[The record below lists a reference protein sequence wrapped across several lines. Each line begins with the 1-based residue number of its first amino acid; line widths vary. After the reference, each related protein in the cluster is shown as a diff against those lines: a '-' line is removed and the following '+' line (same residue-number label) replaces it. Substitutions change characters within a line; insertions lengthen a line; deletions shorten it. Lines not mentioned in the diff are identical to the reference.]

1 MNSCHSQQTSL
12 HPARLQHRAL
22 ASACAVALFGLALST
37 TSIAQEA
44 TPAPQSSNTKT
55 ADNAAN
61 PPAKKTTKK
70 PAPSSASTLDAV
82 VVTGIAGSIE
92 NSIKTKKNSNEI
104 IEAISA
110 EDIGKL
116 PDASIAESLSRLPG
130 LATQRQD
137 GRANMISIRGF
148 SPDFSGT
155 LLNGREQ
162 ATVGENR
169 GVDFDQY
176 PSELISGAE
185 VYKTPDATLI
195 GQGLSGT
202 VDLHTIRPLDMPGRV
217 VTANVRGEYTSNG
230 DLNPGT
236 DVGTF
241 GHRASISYIDQFL
254 DHTLGLAVGFAQLVS
269 PIQDKQYNYYWWSM
283 NNGPHGIEAPWPAGW
298 GGPHTPGLPD
308 NVISQEGMALGAQ
321 SQLQKRNGLMAVLE
335 WAPDEN
341 THSTLDMYYSTFNNK
356 KYTNDAQWSNSPYDN
371 YDINNPQNP
380 AFIPSYSNVGLSN
393 GSPYPVVTSGT
404 INGVKPILQNDFNH
418 EHDKLFS
425 MGWNTQYFFNNG
437 WTATTDLSYSSAKVN
452 LRDAYLFMGLVPGNQ
467 ASVNFNHSSDF
478 SYPHFSP
485 NVNLADPNTVVFTD
499 PDGYGYNGRQEFDAQ
514 TDTIR
519 AIRFEVSHPLG
530 WIFSDFVL
538 GADYSERVKRKTAA
552 VDFAWLNGNGSSD
565 TSVPPYNNNF
575 YAPINGFVGQPTRLG
590 FGGIPNILYYNVLD
604 AMYNQFY
611 LTPENG
617 AGDWSRNY
625 SITERVPVG
634 YVKFNIDTS
643 LGNVPVTGNVGVQVV
658 HTNQSSTALQ
668 TDSNGN
674 LVGTISGGTS
684 YTNWLPS
691 LNLVFHLTDR
701 QDIRFGFAKTLARGR
716 IDDEKVSSSAGVA
729 LVQSGPGA
737 GQVLWSGSGGNP
749 QLKPYIAVGTD
760 LSYEF
765 YFGKSSYFAAAV
777 FNKNLLN
784 YIYTQT
790 ELNHDF
796 TGYINNTPTL
806 IPTSNRGAYT
816 TPMNGSGGKMQGLE
830 LSGSLEG
837 ALLTPVLDGFGVQAN
852 FSMTNSTMPQ
862 KIIGAIPGGAGSPPT
877 TMPGLSRKVAN
888 LALFY
893 EKYGWSARIAERY
906 RSSFTGEI
914 TPMFNQIAYTRIMA
928 NKETDLQIS
937 YAFDAGKWKGLTLLF
952 QVSNLTNTPD
962 SKVQISG
969 LPSGEQL
976 IMPQYY
982 DTWGRTVMFGA
993 SYKL

>member
-1 MNSCHSQQTSL
+1 MLVVACAAAWMFVAPGQ
-12 HPARLQHRAL
+12 AAL
-22 ASACAVALFGLALST
+22 AQETSTQAQSKPANSGQSATGPT
-37 TSIAQEA
+37 R
-44 TPAPQSSNTKT
+44 PASKT
-55 ADNAAN
+55 VKK
-61 PPAKKTTKK
+61 PPA
-70 PAPSSASTLDAV
+70 SAASNLDAV
-82 VVTGIAGSIE
+82 IVTGIAGSIE
-92 NSIKTKKNSNEI
+92 NSLKTKKNSNEI
-104 IEAISA
+104 VEAISA

-130 LATQRQD
+130 LATQRLD

-155 LLNGREQ
+155 TLNGREQ

-176 PSELISGAE
+176 PSELISGAV
-185 VYKTPDATLI
+185 VYKTPDATLV

-202 VDLHTIRPLDMPGRV
+202 VDLHTIRPLDLPGRV
-217 VTANVRGEYTSNG
+217 ITANVRGEYTTNG

-236 DVGTF
+236 DVGTL
-241 GHRASISYIDQFL
+241 GHRASISYVDQFL
-254 DHTLGLAVGFAQLVS
+254 DHTLGLAVGFAQLAS
-269 PIQDKQYNYYWWSM
+269 PIQDKQYNYYWWSV
-283 NNGPHGIEAPWPAGW
+283 NNGSAGMDQNW
-298 GGPHTPGLPD
+298 GAPHTQGLPD
-308 NVISQEGMALGAQ
+308 NVIAQQGMALGAQ

-335 WAPDEN
+335 WAPDEH
-341 THSTLDMYYSTFNNK
+341 THSTLDMYYSTFDNK

-380 AFIPSYSNVGLSN
+380 AFIPSYGNVGLTN
-393 GSPYPVVTSGT
+393 ALPYPVVTSGT
-404 INGVKPILQNDFNH
+404 LYGIKPILQNDRNR

-425 MGWNTQYFFNNG
+425 TGWNTQFFFDNG
-437 WTATTDLSYSSAKVN
+437 WTATTDLSYSSARVN
-452 LRDAYLFMGLVPGNQ
+452 LRDAYLFMGLVPGNTAN
-467 ASVNFNHSSDF
+467 ASF
-478 SYPHFSP
+478 SHTAGFGYPTFSP
-485 NVNLADPNTVVFTD
+485 NVNLADPGTVVFTD
-499 PDGYGYNGRQEFDAQ
+499 PDGYGYNGRQELDAQ

-519 AIRFEVSHPLG
+519 AVRFEVSHPLG

-538 GADYSERVKRKTAA
+538 GADYSERVKRKTAN
-552 VDFAWLNGNGSSD
+552 VDFAWLNGNGSSS

-575 YAPINGFVGQPTRLG
+575 YAPITGFVGQPSRLG
-590 FGGIPNILYYNVLD
+590 FGGIPRILYYDVLG

-643 LGNVPVTGNVGVQVV
+643 LGSVPVTGNLGVQVV
-658 HTNQSSTALQ
+658 HTNQSSQALQ
-668 TDSNGN
+668 TNGN
-674 LVGTISGGTS
+674 DLVGTLNGGTS

-729 LVQSGPGA
+729 LVTQGPA
-737 GQVLWSGSGGNP
+737 TGQVLWSGSGGNP
-749 QLKPYIAVGTD
+749 KLKPYVAVGTD

-806 IPTSNRGAYT
+806 TPTSNIGSYT

-830 LSGSLEG
+830 LSSSLEG
-837 ALLTPVLDGFGVQAN
+837 GLLTPALDGFGVQAN
-852 FSMTNSTMPQ
+852 FSLTNTTVPQ
-862 KIIGAIPGGAGSPPT
+862 KVIGAIPGGAGSPPT
-877 TMPGLSRKVAN
+877 TLPGLSRKVAN
-888 LALFY
+888 LTLFY

-906 RSSFTGEI
+906 RSSYTGEI
-914 TPMFNQIAYTRIMA
+914 VPQFNQITYTRMMA
-928 NKETDLQIS
+928 NKQTDLQLS

-952 QVSNLTNTPD
+952 QVSNLTNASD
-962 SKVQISG
+962 SKVQVAG
-969 LPSGEQL
+969 LPDGEQITL
-976 IMPQYY
+976 PQYY

>member
-1 MNSCHSQQTSL
+1 MSRRQSLALRCYNVLGQQRPL
-12 HPARLQHRAL
+12 VA
-22 ASACAVALFGLALST
+22 ACAAAWLLVASGGIAL
-37 TSIAQEA
+37 AQEA
-44 TPAPQSSNTKT
+44 STQAKSKPANNGQSATEPAKPTSKT
-55 ADNAAN
+55 AKK
-61 PPAKKTTKK
+61 PPA
-70 PAPSSASTLDAV
+70 SAASNLDAV
-82 VVTGIAGSIE
+82 IVTGIAGSIE
-92 NSIKTKKNSNEI
+92 NSLRTKKNSNEI
-104 IEAISA
+104 VEAISA

-130 LATQRQD
+130 LATQRLD

-185 VYKTPDATLI
+185 VYKTPDATLV

-202 VDLHTIRPLDMPGRV
+202 VDLHTIKPLDLPGRV
-217 VTANVRGEYTSNG
+217 ITANVRGEYTTNG

-236 DVGTF
+236 DVGTL
-241 GHRASISYIDQFL
+241 GHRASISYVDQFF
-254 DHTLGLAVGFAQLVS
+254 DHTLGLAVGFAQLAS
-269 PIQDKQYNYYWWSM
+269 PIQDKQYNYYWWSV
-283 NNGPHGIEAPWPAGW
+283 NNGSAGIDQNW
-298 GGPHTPGLPD
+298 GGPHTQGLPD
-308 NVISQEGMALGAQ
+308 NVIAQQGMALGAQ

-335 WAPDEN
+335 WAPDEH
-341 THSTLDMYYSTFNNK
+341 THSTLDMYYSTFDNK

-380 AFIPSYSNVGLSN
+380 ALIPSYSNVGTTNAL
-393 GSPYPVVTSGT
+393 PYPIVTSGT
-404 INGVKPILQNDFNH
+404 ISGVKPILQNDFNH

-425 MGWNTQYFFNNG
+425 VGWNTQYFFDTG
-437 WTATTDLSYSSAKVN
+437 WTATTDLSYSSARVK

-467 ASVNFNHSSDF
+467 ANVNFNHSSGF
-478 SYPHFSP
+478 AYPNFSP
-485 NVNLADPNTVVFTD
+485 NVNLADPNTMVFTD

-538 GADYSERVKRKTAA
+538 GADYSERVKRKTAD
-552 VDFAWLNGNGSSD
+552 VDFAWLNGNGSSSS
-565 TSVPPYNNNF
+565 SVPPYNNNY
-575 YAPINGFVGQPTRLG
+575 YAPITGFAGQPTRLG
-590 FGGIPNILYYNVLD
+590 FGGIPDILYYNVLD

-643 LGNVPVTGNVGVQVV
+643 LGSVPVTGNVGVQVV
-658 HTNQSSTALQ
+658 HTNQSSQALQ

-674 LVGTISGGTS
+674 LVGTLNGGTS
-684 YTNWLPS
+684 YTNVLPS

-716 IDDEKVSSSAGVA
+716 IDDEKVSSSAYVA
-729 LVQSGPGA
+729 LVQQGPA
-737 GQVLWSGSGGNP
+737 TGQVLWSGSGGNP
-749 QLKPYIAVGTD
+749 KLKPYVAVGTD

-796 TGYINNTPTL
+796 TGYINNDPTL
-806 IPTSNRGAYT
+806 KPTSNIGSYT
-816 TPMNGSGGKMQGLE
+816 TPMNGTGGKMQGLE
-830 LSGSLEG
+830 LSASLEG
-837 ALLTPVLDGFGVQAN
+837 GLLANALDGFGMQAN
-852 FSMTNSTMPQ
+852 FSLTNTTVPQ
-862 KIIGAIPGGAGSPPT
+862 KVIGSIPGPTPPAT
-877 TMPGLSRKVAN
+877 LPGLSRKVAN
-888 LALFY
+888 LTLFY

-914 TPMFNQIAYTRIMA
+914 VPMFNQIAYTRMMA
-928 NKETDLQIS
+928 NKQTDVQLS
-937 YAFDAGKWKGLTLLF
+937 YAFDTGKWKGLTLLL
-952 QVSNLTNTPD
+952 QVSNLTNSSD
-962 SKVQISG
+962 SKVQVAS
-969 LPSGEQL
+969 LPDGEQVTL
-976 IMPQYY
+976 PQYY
-982 DTWGRTVMFGA
+982 DTWGRTVMLGA